1 MKKNPNSGAR
11 LSSLIARLIPEI
23 ILRDIKN
30 PHVGLVSVNEVRV
43 NSDHSLAKVYVS
55 FLGAKYPKQNFE
67 ELCSLKGLVRSRL
80 SKKLGVYK
88 APDIVF
94 VLDESFDVA
103 ESLEEALKKE
113 ESDLASL
120 TEKHDKQD

>member
-55 FLGAKYPKQNFE
+55 FLGAKYPKQNLE
-67 ELCSLKGLVRSRL
+67 ELEAVKGLVRSRL
-80 SKKLGVYK
+80 SKKLGIYK
-88 APDIVF
+88 VPEIHF
-94 VLDESFDVA
+94 VLDESFDAA
-103 ESLEEALKKE
+103 ESLEKALEREEADLAVLASKKE
-113 ESDLASL
+113 
-120 TEKHDKQD
+120 